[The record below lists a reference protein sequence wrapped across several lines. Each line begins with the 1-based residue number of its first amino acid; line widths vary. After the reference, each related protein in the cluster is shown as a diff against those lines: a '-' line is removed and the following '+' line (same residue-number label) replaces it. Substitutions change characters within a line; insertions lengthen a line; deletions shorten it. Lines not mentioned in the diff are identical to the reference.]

1 MFINHL
7 IIGVPNFDPPNNT
20 MICHSLIRAQPLDTH
35 RCCIA
40 ARQHLCMCIYSL
52 CMYIYIHMYVVYLY
66 NLYTHLCLHIIISAY
81 TDMYVHVHI
90 YIYIYIYMHITYSSP
105 ARTRTRWS
113 TLRSLEA
120 ATVRCWGKM
129 ADFTGDFPMRTFPWN
144 IQTFNGLVGNSTG
157 NQDFPLNILKEWG
170 FLWKFPLKR
179 IHWNMRTISRFVWCL
194 MFEGGRLVLFLSPI
208 FVCLDRSW
216 TWGHA
221 GASWGLLAVAN
232 APAGNSFEW

>member
-1 MFINHL
+1 
-7 IIGVPNFDPPNNT
+7 
-20 MICHSLIRAQPLDTH
+20 MICHSLIRGLWTPTD
-35 RCCIA
+35 A
-40 ARQHLCMCIYSL
+40 ASQQGSIYACVSIV
-52 CMYIYIHMYVVYLY
+52 YVRISIYMYVVY
-66 NLYTHLCLHIIISAY
+66 LYTHLCLHIFTYHEISAY

-90 YIYIYIYMHITYSSP
+90 YIYICIYIYLHIHIYITYSSP
-105 ARTRTRWS
+105 TRTRTRWS
-113 TLRSLEA
+113 TLKSLEA

-144 IQTFNGLVGNSTG
+144 IQWIGGKLYRKPGFSLEHLERMG
-157 NQDFPLNILKEWG
+157 FPVKVS
-170 FLWKFPLKR
+170 LKR

-232 APAGNSFEW
+232 ATAGNSFEW